1 MSQRNTEIKK
11 PDYTVPSMSEVRA
24 TKPNGFRVASSFSG
38 CGGSSLGYK
47 MAGFK
52 VVWANEFVPAAQDT
66 YRENHPDTFLNCED
80 IRKISAE
87 QFFNEA
93 KVQKGELDIFDGS
106 PPCASFSLA
115 GKREEH
121 WGKVKKYSDVQQRTD
136 DLFYE
141 FARLLEEIQP
151 KVFVGEN
158 VSGLIKGTAK
168 GYFKEIMARLKSCG
182 YNVKCKVLNAQ
193 WLGVP
198 QSRQRTIFIG
208 TRKDLNKPPVHPRP
222 LPYYYSIRDALP
234 HVKRVTGRTGPG
246 FIRVDSEVEHP
257 INTIIAQDSARFEAE
272 VDLSRYALGK
282 EWDRL
287 KVGERSEKYYQFR
300 KPDPERPMDT
310 VQACHGSSPGTA
322 TSCVHPF
329 EKRKFRI
336 AEVKRLCSF
345 PDDFILTGNYAQ
357 QWERMGRA
365 VPPFM
370 MRAIA
375 EVIYHRILK

>member
-1 MSQRNTEIKK
+1 M
-11 PDYTVPSMSEVRA
+11 
-24 TKPNGFRVASSFSG
+24 
-38 CGGSSLGYK
+38 
-47 MAGFK
+47 
-52 VVWANEFVPAAQDT
+52 
-66 YRENHPDTFLNCED
+66 
-80 IRKISAE
+80 
-87 QFFNEA
+87 
-93 KVQKGELDIFDGS
+93 
-106 PPCASFSLA
+106 A

-121 WGKVKKYSDVQQRTD
+121 WGMVKKYSDVRQRTD

-151 KVFVGEN
+151 KVFVAEN
-158 VSGLIKGTAK
+158 VSGLVKGAAK
-168 GYFKEIMARLKSCG
+168 GYFIEIIKRLKSCG

-208 TRKDLNKPPVHPRP
+208 TRNDLNKTPFHPLP
-222 LPYYYSIRDALP
+222 LPYFYSLRDVLP
-234 HVKRVTGRTGPG
+234 YIKPMTAPSGP
-246 FIRVDSEVEHP
+246 
-257 INTIIAQDSARFEAE
+257 FESD
-272 VDLSRYALGK
+272 VDLEPYALGR
-282 EWDRL
+282 EWDKLR
-287 KVGERSEKYYQFR
+287 VGERSEKYFQLR
-300 KPDPERPMDT
+300 KPDPEKPMDT

-336 AEVKRLCSF
+336 DEIKVLCSF
-345 PDDFILTGNYAQ
+345 PADFILTGNYAQ

-375 EVIYHRILK
+375 EAVYHRILK